1 MKIEVLGMGCP
12 KCKKLYENA
21 QAAVKE
27 LNVQAEVVKVEDIQ
41 KITDYGIMTTPAI
54 AIDGEV
60 KAAGR
65 IPAPDEIKKWISVK

>member
-1 MKIEVLGMGCP
+1 MRIEILGMGCP

-21 QAAVKE
+21 QTAVKE
-27 LNVQAEVVKVEDIQ
+27 LNAQAELVKIEDIQ

>member
-1 MKIEVLGMGCP
+1 MRIEILGMGCP

-27 LNVQAEVVKVEDIQ
+27 LNAQAEVVKIEDIQ